1 VVKADA
7 ANRAWLQEVTKKS
20 IAALK
25 EAGVLVTSPNETQ
38 RAEFAA
44 MAKPVYQEV
53 VAADVLE
60 LFLSVSEKYR

>member
-1 VVKADA
+1 M
-7 ANRAWLQEVTKKS
+7 
-20 IAALK
+20 
-25 EAGVLVTSPNETQ
+25 Q